1 MTLYRW
7 FLRFS
12 ANYSSR
18 TSTATSYHSFNHLFY
33 IGEIGIVGYSVI
45 KIEIV
50 DILFTITKTIQERRC
65 LKYKPENGYSG
76 KKLQDILLIME
87 ETNSYIINSDFEDDP
102 TPQRRQI

>member
-1 MTLYRW
+1 M
-7 FLRFS
+7 
-12 ANYSSR
+12 
-18 TSTATSYHSFNHLFY
+18 
-33 IGEIGIVGYSVI
+33 I

-87 ETNSYIINSDFEDDP
+87 ETNSYIINSDFEEDP